1 VRAERTIVDLSCL
14 FLPVRYE
21 LQVALRYLRARRRD
35 AFISITTIFTALG
48 VMLGVAALVI
58 VLAVMSGFE
67 ASLRQRILSL
77 TPQIQIESYG
87 GAITDYKAVEAR
99 ANGVPGVAGSDP
111 FIIGQAMIS
120 SAGGIS
126 GVVARGVQP
135 DNAVVVAQL
144 RRYIQHGSL
153 DSLAANVTPSAPD
166 GTIAIGST
174 LAEKL
179 KVKVGDPVS
188 IVAPITAGADA
199 ELTTRTGHFVI
210 GAIFESGIAFV
221 DRDLVFMGIER
232 AARFFGR
239 EGVDGIE
246 VRLRNLDQTETVTD
260 LLRKAFTK
268 SYRVDNWMEFNAAA
282 AAGFQLLKRV
292 YAMVLILLIAVAA
305 FNLVATLIMLVMEKR
320 KDIAVLMAMGAAR
333 SDIRRIFVLKGMIV
347 GVAGTAMGL
356 MLGAA
361 GCFILSRY
369 HFIHIQK
376 QIYGISTLPI
386 DVQPLSFVA
395 VAIAS
400 LALCWIATV
409 YPAHQA
415 AREMPVE
422 VFRS

>member
-1 VRAERTIVDLSCL
+1 MFSIDPL
-14 FLPVRYE
+14 RYE
-21 LQVALRYLRARRRD
+21 LQIALRYLRARRRD

-58 VLAVMSGFE
+58 VLAVMSGFQ

-77 TPQIQIESYG
+77 TPQVQIESYD
-87 GAITDYKAVEAR
+87 GAISDYKTIEKRVDA
-99 ANGVPGVAGSDP
+99 VPGVTGSDP
-111 FIIGQAMIS
+111 FIIGQAMVS
-120 SAGGIS
+120 SAHGIS

-135 DNAVVVAQL
+135 DNAVVIAQL

-153 DSLAANVTPSAPD
+153 DSIAAASTTSASD

-174 LAEKL
+174 LADKL

-188 IVAPITAGADA
+188 IVAPITAGTDA
-199 ELTTRTGHFVI
+199 ELTTRTGRFVV

-221 DRDLVFMGIER
+221 DRDIVFMGLDR

-239 EGVDGIE
+239 DGVDGIE
-246 VRLRNLDQTETVTD
+246 VRLANLDQTESVTAR
-260 LLRKAFTK
+260 LRGDFPK
-268 SYRVDNWMEFNAAA
+268 SYRINNWMDFNAAA
-282 AAGFQLLKRV
+282 AAGFQLLKEV
-292 YAMVLILLIAVAA
+292 YSLVLTILIGVAA
-305 FNLVATLIMLVMEKR
+305 FNLVATLIMVVMEKR
-320 KDIAVLMAMGAAR
+320 KDIAVLMAMGAKR

-347 GVAGTAMGL
+347 GVAGTSAGL
-356 MLGAA
+356 ALGAL
-361 GCFILSRY
+361 GCFVLSRY

-386 DVQPLSFVA
+386 DAQPLSFVIVA
-395 VAIAS
+395 VAS
-400 LALCWIATV
+400 MLLCWVATV